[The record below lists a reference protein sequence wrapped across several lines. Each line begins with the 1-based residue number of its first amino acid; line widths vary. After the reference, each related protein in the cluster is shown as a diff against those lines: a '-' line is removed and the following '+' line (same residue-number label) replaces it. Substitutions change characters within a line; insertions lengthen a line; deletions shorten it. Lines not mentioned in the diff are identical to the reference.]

1 MHTHPSTRRHVLL
14 SSLVALVAISLVPGP
29 PPSQA
34 SGHASGPDRTGD
46 QVGGIAAR
54 LHDADGQP
62 IPGEVFLLI
71 GSGTSPAPARV
82 YEATP
87 YVHERGVHPDT
98 IASNRIANHTVN
110 TLIDDPVELVE
121 MTNSAAGGPSGGVTR
136 AIAYLDIVSDGAFTG
151 DLRVAA
157 TGRLRPGGHLGAI
170 EGIDSKVVAAD
181 LADVDVLFTP
191 TLPSVE
197 TSSAHGAR
205 VVGELARDAAASGV
219 LNDPHRVGRF
229 REWGA
234 DRPSGVDIVDVRHL
248 IDVSSYLC
256 GAGSD
261 FACEITERLDR
272 QAEQRFD
279 ALTDEARS
287 ETDRFHAIAP
297 GR

>member
-1 MHTHPSTRRHVLL
+1 MHTHPSTRHHALL
-14 SSLVALVAISLVPGP
+14 ACLVALVAISVVPGQ
-29 PPSQA
+29 PPS
-34 SGHASGPDRTGD
+34 HASGPDRTGD

-54 LHDADGQP
+54 LHDADGRP
-62 IPGEVFLLI
+62 IAGEVFLLI
-71 GSGTSPAPARV
+71 GSGTSAAPARV
-82 YEATP
+82 YDATP
-87 YVHERGVHPDT
+87 YVHDREVHPDT
-98 IASNRIANHTVN
+98 IASNHIANRTVSSL
-110 TLIDDPVELVE
+110 TDSPVDLVE

-157 TGRLRPGGHLGAI
+157 TGELRPGGHLGAI
-170 EGIDSKVVAAD
+170 EGIDSKTVAAD
-181 LADVDVLFTP
+181 LADADVLFTP

-197 TSSAHGAR
+197 VREAHGAR
-205 VVGELARDAAASGV
+205 VVGEFVRDATTGDV
-219 LNDPHRVGRF
+219 LNDPHRVGLF

-234 DRPSGVDIVDVRHL
+234 DRPAGMDIVDVRHL

-261 FACEITERLDR
+261 FACEITDRLDR

-287 ETDRFHAIAP
+287 ETDRFLAIAP